1 MKGFLSAMALIGATP
16 MTLLDKLRV
25 GIAVADA
32 KDGGIRFASTEFSRI
47 VGCPTDRLIE
57 GQTSYLDL
65 THPDD

>member
-1 MKGFLSAMALIGATP
+1 